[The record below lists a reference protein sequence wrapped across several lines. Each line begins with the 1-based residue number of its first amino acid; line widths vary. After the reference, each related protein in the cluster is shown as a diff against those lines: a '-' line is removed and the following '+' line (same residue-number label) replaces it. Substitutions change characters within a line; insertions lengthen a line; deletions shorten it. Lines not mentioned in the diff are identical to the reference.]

1 MFDEL
6 VITILETTPDVVMFL
21 STFHYDFENHSSQN
35 LIQLMLEFMFLLTCH
50 YDFVYHQ
57 YTRSHV
63 TYVIVYVLMNLSLRF
78 CVPPVHKISCDF
90 THALH
95 VVSDF

>member
-1 MFDEL
+1 MFLLTFHYNFENHCSQNLIRLPMFDEL
-6 VITILETTPDVVMFL
+6 VITILETTLDVVYVPVNFSL
-21 STFHYDFENHSSQN
+21 RFSEPQFSKS
-35 LIQLMLEFMFLLTCH
+35 
-50 YDFVYHQ
+50 
-57 YTRSHV
+57 YT
-63 TYVIVYVLMNLSLRF
+63 TYVTVYVPMNLSLRF